1 MRRDNGVKSDLAH
14 GNHVEGWDEDLS
26 VADFS
31 ECLPHPAH
39 LTRPTLPHPYEIS
52 TLSPLEN
59 ERTVST
65 VEA

>member
-31 ECLPHPAH
+31 ECLPHP
-39 LTRPTLPHPYEIS
+39 YEIS